1 MRKVKRFAA
10 IVLTAA
16 LLSPTTAYAG
26 NVEDAKA
33 LYEQVTEKQ
42 KSVTDMNAY
51 YDYQIHLSGSAL
63 EGVEDLSNMRLE
75 MNVRMNHLTDTGNL
89 QYSSYSRATVPGQEP
104 MISTMYYKD
113 GTCYMETAGTKIKYP
128 MDLTQMAEQIS
139 SQTMMLASGQAQ
151 EDLMTDFRL
160 WTEGED
166 QVIGFV
172 IQGSKMTDYMD
183 QLFGSLGM
191 GSALLSESGITM
203 RFSDIPCEY
212 VVDPNG
218 DCIKM
223 RMKMNMEMGVEGK
236 NIAIDMDGDVGIADP
251 GSPVEIN
258 FPNLSEYKDMSEAF
272 AR

>member
-75 MNVRMNHLTDTGNL
+75 MNVRMNHLTDMGNL
-89 QYSSYSRATVPGQEP
+89 QYSSYSRATVPGQES

-139 SQTMMLASGQAQ
+139 SQTMMLASGQAK
-151 EDLMTDFRL
+151 EDLMTDIRL
-160 WTEGED
+160 RTEGEHH
-166 QVIGFV
+166 VIVFE
-172 IQGSKMTDYMD
+172 IQGSKMTD
-183 QLFGSLGM
+183 
-191 GSALLSESGITM
+191 
-203 RFSDIPCEY
+203 
-212 VVDPNG
+212 
-218 DCIKM
+218 
-223 RMKMNMEMGVEGK
+223 
-236 NIAIDMDGDVGIADP
+236 
-251 GSPVEIN
+251 
-258 FPNLSEYKDMSEAF
+258 
-272 AR
+272 

>member
-75 MNVRMNHLTDTGNL
+75 MNVRMNHLTDMGNL
-89 QYSSYSRATVPGQEP
+89 QYSSYSRATVPGQES

-113 GTCYMETAGTKIKYP
+113 GTCYMETAGTKIKY
-128 MDLTQMAEQIS
+128 
-139 SQTMMLASGQAQ
+139 GR
-151 EDLMTDFRL
+151 TDQQSDNDAGFR
-160 WTEGED
+160 TGAGRSD
-166 QVIGFV
+166 
-172 IQGSKMTDYMD
+172 D
-183 QLFGSLGM
+183 
-191 GSALLSESGITM
+191 
-203 RFSDIPCEY
+203 RFPP
-212 VVDPNG
+212 VDRGRRPGNWF
-218 DCIKM
+218 C
-223 RMKMNMEMGVEGK
+223 
-236 NIAIDMDGDVGIADP
+236 DP
-251 GSPVEIN
+251 GKQDDRLYGSVIRQSGNGKCP
-258 FPNLSEYKDMSEAF
+258 AF
-272 AR
+272 

>member
-1 MRKVKRFAA
+1 
-10 IVLTAA
+10 
-16 LLSPTTAYAG
+16 
-26 NVEDAKA
+26 
-33 LYEQVTEKQ
+33 
-42 KSVTDMNAY
+42 MNAY

-75 MNVRMNHLTDTGNL
+75 MNVRMNHLTDMGNL
-89 QYSSYSRATVPGQEP
+89 QYSSYSRATVPGQES

-191 GSALLSESGITM
+191 GSALLLKRHHRNFQISH
-203 RFSDIPCEY
+203 
-212 VVDPNG
+212 V
-218 DCIKM
+218 
-223 RMKMNMEMGVEGK
+223 NMQQIQTVTALK
-236 NIAIDMDGDVGIADP
+236 CV
-251 GSPVEIN
+251 
-258 FPNLSEYKDMSEAF
+258 
-272 AR
+272 

>member
-16 LLSPTTAYAG
+16 LLSPATAYAG

-75 MNVRMNHLTDTGNL
+75 MNVRMNHLTDMGNL

-139 SQTMMLASGQAQ
+139 SQ
-151 EDLMTDFRL
+151 
-160 WTEGED
+160 TEGED

>member
-10 IVLTAA
+10 IVLTVA

-75 MNVRMNHLTDTGNL
+75 MNVRMNHLTDMGNL
-89 QYSSYSRATVPGQEP
+89 QYSSYSRVTMPGQEP
-104 MISTMYYKD
+104 VISVMYYKD
-113 GTCYMETAGTKIKYP
+113 GTSYMDAGGMKIKYP
-128 MDLTQMAEQIS
+128 VDLSKMAEQIS
-139 SQTMMLASGQAQ
+139 SQTFLLASGQEQ
-151 EDLMTDFRL
+151 EELLNNFRL
-160 WTEGED
+160 WTEGD
-166 QVIGFV
+166 NQVVGFV
-172 IQGSKMTDYMD
+172 IQGDKMTDYMD
-183 QLFGSLGM
+183 QVLNGLGM
-191 GSALLSESGITM
+191 GSSLLSESSVNMKI
-203 RFSDIPCEY
+203 SDIPCEY
-212 VVDPNG
+212 VIDPNG

-223 RMKMNMEMGVEGK
+223 RMKMNMGMNVDGK
-236 NIAIDMDGDVGIADP
+236 TANIDMDGDVGIADP
-251 GSPVEIN
+251 GSPVGIN
-258 FPNLSEYKDMSEAF
+258 FPNLSEYKDMAEAF

>member
-75 MNVRMNHLTDTGNL
+75 MNVRMNHLTDMGNL
-89 QYSSYSRATVPGQEP
+89 QYSSYSRATVPGQES

-128 MDLTQMAEQIS
+128 MDLTQMAEQEMAIE
-139 SQTMMLASGQAQ
+139 TLLASKGFTQAVVN
-151 EDLMTDFRL
+151 LT
-160 WTEGED
+160 ED
-166 QVIGFV
+166 QADVVVEASDLTDAALAQIEDIVTRKTEISPENVVITQ
-172 IQGSKMTDYMD
+172 I
-183 QLFGSLGM
+183 
-191 GSALLSESGITM
+191 
-203 RFSDIPCEY
+203 R
-212 VVDPNG
+212 
-218 DCIKM
+218 
-223 RMKMNMEMGVEGK
+223 
-236 NIAIDMDGDVGIADP
+236 P
-251 GSPVEIN
+251 GE
-258 FPNLSEYKDMSEAF
+258 
-272 AR
+272 